1 MEQTVKNHQL
11 VADSVCKKAGG
22 FGDLEPWVRQT
33 LSLFPVPSADL
44 AGPLFEALLR
54 VARAVPWLEEAL
66 GDEVVER
73 LVAVVDRLTTEET
86 VERADA
92 VDSLIG
98 SYDLAGTMVGT
109 EAMPMQGPESLRAAL
124 WVCHAHWSKA
134 GARKS
139 GVVDA
144 FAAAIRNAVKNR
156 SSSATENH
164 PVAKHLAAIGKSSS
178 LEGFLAATGVF
189 LTSEQASIRGA
200 WEPISS
206 HLAGLQDGNN
216 NAPLVRPSV
225 RKQPVATG
233 FDEDEEIEALIS
245 GVRRMT
251 GQPDG
256 KAERL
261 PGEPAAETA
270 SPFHVSPLTGTPSNP
285 DASRMAKYKARQVV
299 WNQNSLLLTNHPDV
313 LPAGVLKKTLK
324 ILVEE
329 LHATDDADLRLGLAG
344 LLLEAVTGRTRKS
357 LAAIK
362 LVDRFG
368 RDLAGNCELSLA
380 ESAFRLRVFFAQD
393 SADPNGYFRPTDEQ
407 AKHLEPAAETF
418 LLPLPTVVS
427 RAVGGRG
434 VMESLLSSK
443 AKSLEGWIRD
453 AAGHVSQILGMRI
466 TAGQVRR
473 SFSAH
478 LFESCRDT
486 ALTQLICADTLGQS
500 EAPSHYYAP
509 RASYV
514 SGVYWTLLTSMFGI
528 DGPGLVPGNSEVR
541 VGSRLLVRQDVAR
554 EMTSSLGAILHTG
567 VEKLVSDHQIARVH
581 EAMVAQMGCMLMTAG
596 THRPVDALFQLKLT
610 AIDRESGAAL
620 FQDKVHDAAHD
631 PRLVALPSCVLRQLK
646 AYLAHLAGLAGSV
659 PKLDH
664 HIRDV
669 MAGRAPLL
677 FAVDDSGQ
685 HFSLSIASFTASLP
699 PVWRELPLNWGRTW
713 VRTRSIEL
721 GLAPEL
727 ASIELGHLEAV
738 GYPFSNGSPTEPAAF
753 ISAIRPFMDRVA
765 AEQGWVVRHGIG
777 DGAEPDFA
785 LAPLRVWASSV
796 RKHEQAA
803 KDLAKA
809 WRENQKARMKDYRRR
824 AEEYVFAD
832 KAIVEAG
839 IDVLHANKAG
849 PWSKHSL
856 TKVQAEALRDAMF
869 EDAGD
874 DTALGLARA
883 DALHRILRLVNKRVG
898 MQGQEPA
905 RLVLLRRPVDNAF
918 VPEMMEAVRQVR
930 ALRDAALKRS
940 DQGPGNWKDF
950 ALACARVAHALT
962 VFGFCDDPAQIEGVL
977 AHRSRL
983 ARSAALDDA
992 VLAPWGPDSSQVLGL
1007 RGLAALAV
1015 ARLAKK
1021 YPGQAVPSRQEINK
1035 ALATLLPDWAVPT
1048 GRSAANDR
1056 DLLALLCET
1065 VSVANRFELSP
1076 AARLAL
1082 HPESGSVCA
1091 HPLEQIALLDAD
1103 PVYSLKRDWEY
1114 ADSPT
1119 AKGPEVISGKRTG
1132 NARSQYLAICGV
1144 IPAPGKDLELPL
1156 TGQKIAAGQV
1166 NSAETRSKVIAEL
1179 KARLALTDAKTVL
1192 QPIVRLLATWV
1203 LEMFEKGTQAKPNP
1217 ADRTVSTYLTRIG
1230 GGLVDIFGNSSLT
1243 GLDDAELEDAYLAV
1257 VEAGHSVRDKAAA
1270 AVLDFHDCCSRI
1282 FGLPELDLSEVRA
1295 YLSSERRSVDGCL
1308 VLKVE
1313 RDAAVSRLIEHG
1325 ENPASGMSEG
1335 RQYVRVVRQAAAAMP
1350 LYAFAGARRSEV
1362 LGMKFAD
1369 VVVEENG
1376 VAWARIRA
1384 NRSRRLKTHAA
1395 RRTVQLLEAV
1405 PRLAVEQFAGWVN
1418 ADRSRL
1424 HRWRHEGAYVF
1435 SPLES
1440 GRLATGRSAI
1450 ANACLKGLAEV
1461 TGRRQERLHRLR
1473 HLVAYERI
1481 TPLVLPDLDRDALG
1495 HVMPQ
1500 MPLAGGGVVLPR
1512 DLAAQVITLGHAH
1525 WVTTLRCYY
1534 HLPWLLRSNA
1544 DAVIR
1549 MRYMNRRGAAAV
1561 MGLTLPAVDRI
1572 SQQSKP
1578 TPAARA
1584 WLDHAL
1590 APRVLPKPVHPPIT
1604 PEAGQSSKRWK
1615 AVELGWLLGHVERT
1629 GSLESTLTVMGGH
1642 PDEAVRI
1649 RKEFLSFERRLGR
1662 RLVGGEWLAS
1672 VDMPRRTVRDL
1683 SQASSL
1689 EGWWKLLD
1697 DGPEDDRKR
1706 VSRLA
1711 AQVFDWMAPGDGDAI
1726 RLETEAVDTL
1736 VKLLVKAGFPES
1748 EVERQPLELDY
1759 WAIRVVR
1766 PAKPRPKDA
1775 HHETTESDAT
1785 AKRYLGLA
1793 VKRALGV
1800 IWVANRISNVE

>member
-11 VADSVCKKAGG
+11 VADSVCEKAGG
-22 FGDLEPWVRQT
+22 FGELEPWVRQT

-44 AGPLFEALLR
+44 AAPLFEALLR
-54 VARAVPWLEEAL
+54 VARAVPWLEDAL
-66 GDEVVER
+66 GDEAVVR
-73 LVAVVDRLTTEET
+73 LAAVVDRLTTEET
-86 VERADA
+86 IERADA

-98 SYDLAGTMVGT
+98 SYDLAGTFVGT
-109 EAMPMQGPESLRAAL
+109 EAMPRQGPESLRAAL

-156 SSSATENH
+156 SSSATEKH
-164 PVAKHLAAIGKSSS
+164 PVARHLAAIGKSSS
-178 LEGFLAATGVF
+178 LEEFLAATSVF
-189 LTSEQASIRGA
+189 LTSEQASIRDA
-200 WEPISS
+200 WGPISS
-206 HLAGLQDGNN
+206 HLAGLQDGNS
-216 NAPLVRPSV
+216 NAPLVRPPV

-233 FDEDEEIEALIS
+233 FNEDEEIEALIS

-256 KAERL
+256 KAELL

-270 SPFHVSPLTGTPSNP
+270 SPCHVSPLTGTPSNP
-285 DASRMAKYKARQVV
+285 DASRMARYKARQVV

-313 LPAGVLKKTLK
+313 LPAGVFKQTLK

-329 LHATDDADLRLGLAG
+329 LNATEDADLRLGLAG

-362 LVDRFG
+362 LVDRFDQG
-368 RDLAGNCELSLA
+368 LAGNCELSLA
-380 ESAFRLRVFFAQD
+380 ESAFRLRAFFAQD

-407 AKHLEPAAETF
+407 AMHLESVAETF

-427 RAVGGRG
+427 RALGGRR
-434 VMESLLSSK
+434 VLESLLSSK

-514 SGVYWTLLTSMFGI
+514 SGVYWALLTSMF
-528 DGPGLVPGNSEVR
+528 DTDEPGLDAGRSEVR
-541 VGSRLLVRQDVAR
+541 VGSRLLIRHDVAR

-567 VEKLVSDHQIARVH
+567 VEKLVSDHQIQRVH

-659 PKLDH
+659 PKLVP

-685 HFSLSIASFTASLP
+685 HVPLSIASFAASLP

-753 ISAIRPFMDRVA
+753 ITAIRPFMDRVA

-777 DGAEPDFA
+777 DVAEPDFP
-785 LAPLRVWASSV
+785 LVPLRAWASSV

-832 KAIVEAG
+832 KAIVGAG
-839 IDVLHANKAG
+839 IDVLHANKTG

-856 TKVQAEALRDAMF
+856 RKVEAEALRDAMF

-930 ALRDAALKRS
+930 ALREAALKRS
-940 DQGPGNWKDF
+940 DQGPGDWKDF
-950 ALACARVAHALT
+950 ALACARVAHALA
-962 VFGFCDDPAQIEGVL
+962 VFGFCDDPVQIEGVL

-992 VLAPWGPDSSQVLGL
+992 VLAPWGADSTQVLGL
-1007 RGLAALAV
+1007 RGLAALAI

-1021 YPGQAVPSRQEINK
+1021 YPDQAVPSRQEINK
-1035 ALATLLPDWAVPT
+1035 ALATLLPEWAVPT
-1048 GRSAANDR
+1048 SRSAANDR

-1065 VSVANRFELSP
+1065 VSVANRLELSP

-1082 HPESGSVCA
+1082 RPQSGSVCA

-1103 PVYSLKRDWEY
+1103 PVYSLNRDWED
-1114 ADSPT
+1114 ADEST
-1119 AKGPEVISGKRTG
+1119 TRDRDVISGKRTG
-1132 NARSQYLAICGV
+1132 NARSQYLTLCRV
-1144 IPAPGKDLELPL
+1144 IPTPGKDLELPL
-1156 TGQKIAAGQV
+1156 TGQEIAADQLIFAG
-1166 NSAETRSKVIAEL
+1166 TRSKVIAEL
-1179 KARLALTDAKTVL
+1179 TARLALTDPKTVL

-1203 LEMFEKGTQAKPNP
+1203 LEMLEKGTQAKSNP
-1217 ADRTVSTYLTRIG
+1217 ADRTISTYLTRIG
-1230 GGLVDIFGNSSLT
+1230 GGLVDVFGNSSLT
-1243 GLDDAELEDAYLAV
+1243 DLDDAELEDAYLAV
-1257 VEAGHSVRDKAAA
+1257 VEAGHDARDKAAA
-1270 AVLDFHDCCSRI
+1270 AILDFHDCCSRN

-1295 YLSSERRSVDGCL
+1295 YLASERRSVDACL
-1308 VLKVE
+1308 VLQVE

-1325 ENPASGMSEG
+1325 KDSAAGVSEG
-1335 RQYVRVVRQAAAAMP
+1335 RQYMRVVRQAAAAMP

-1376 VAWARIRA
+1376 TAWARIRA
-1384 NRSRRLKTHAA
+1384 NRSRRLKTRAA
-1395 RRTVQLLEAV
+1395 RRTVQLFETV
-1405 PRLAVEQFAGWVN
+1405 PRSTVEQFAGWIN

-1435 SPLES
+1435 SPLEN

-1461 TGRRQERLHRLR
+1461 TGRQQERLHRLR
-1473 HLVAYERI
+1473 HLVAYEQI
-1481 TPLVLPDLDRDALG
+1481 TPIVLSDLDREALG

-1500 MPLAGGGVVLPR
+1500 KPLAERDVVLPR
-1512 DLAAQVITLGHAH
+1512 DMAAQVITLGHAH

-1549 MRYMNRRGAAAV
+1549 KRYMNRRGAAAV

-1584 WLDHAL
+1584 WLDHVL
-1590 APRVLPKPVHPPIT
+1590 APRVVPKPVDPPIA

-1615 AVELGWLLGHVERT
+1615 AIELGWLLAHVERT
-1629 GSLESTLTVMGGH
+1629 GSLESALTVMGGH

-1662 RLVGGEWLAS
+1662 RLVGGEWIAS
-1672 VDMPRRTVRDL
+1672 VDMPRRIIRDL
-1683 SQASSL
+1683 TQASSL
-1689 EGWWKLLD
+1689 EGWWSVFD
-1697 DGPEDDRKR
+1697 SGNTDERM
-1706 VSRLA
+1706 RLSQLA
-1711 AQVFDWMAPGDGDAI
+1711 EQVFGWMAPGDGDAI
-1726 RLETEAVDTL
+1726 RLQAEAIDRL
-1736 VKLLVKAGFPES
+1736 VELLAKAGIPES
-1748 EVERQPLELDY
+1748 SVERQELELGY

-1766 PAKPRPKDA
+1766 TSKRGKEDA
-1775 HHETTESDAT
+1775 NEETKEAEVP

-1800 IWVANRISNVE
+1800 IWVSNRLNKVG